1 MSDPSPAGEQLQTP
15 RLSSPRPTEADIAT
29 IFAIHR
35 DHETCLHNLSDTLT
49 RLDEMGTV
57 SPLGRPVAA
66 VRVRILGRPRPRLR
80 PATGFLSDQ
89 AIAP

>member
-15 RLSSPRPTEADIAT
+15 RLSSPRPTEADLAT

-35 DHETCLHNLSDTLT
+35 GRETCLHNPSDTLT

-57 SPLGRPVAA
+57 
-66 VRVRILGRPRPRLR
+66 
-80 PATGFLSDQ
+80 
-89 AIAP
+89 